1 MRPLNVLIGC
11 ESSGAVRDAFIAAG
25 HHAMSCDLLASEVP
39 GPHFQGDVFDAIAL
53 RAWDIGIF
61 HPPCTYLCSS
71 GLHWNH
77 RRPDRAAQTEA
88 ALDFVRR
95 LMACKIPS
103 WAIENPI
110 GCISDR
116 IRPPDQIIQPW
127 QFGDDASKT
136 TCLWLHN
143 LNPLEPTAHCPPEW
157 SDANRD
163 GATRPTADRTS
174 CHPAPTAGANA
185 AAPTPA
191 SPPRWQRNGR
201 NPYDNATCLM
211 RQHERRPAATNQPIP
226 PRSLDA
232 AQRNRGSAPPKQNK
246 P

>member
-143 LNPLEPTAHCPPEW
+143 LNPLEPTAHCPPPNGRTQTAMEQP
-157 SDANRD
+157 DRQRTEQAATQRRPLARTQPHLPRHRRRD
-163 GATRPTADRTS
+163 G
-174 CHPAPTAGANA
+174 GA
-185 AAPTPA
+185 
-191 SPPRWQRNGR
+191 
-201 NPYDNATCLM
+201 M
-211 RQHERRPAATNQPIP
+211 AATPTTTQPV
-226 PRSLDA
+226 
-232 AQRNRGSAPPKQNK
+232 
-246 P
+246 